1 MYKEKQK
8 VTTVET
14 EHQPFHFNGD
24 KLVPGVRWP
33 KVSEPDKHQLQIRTL
48 RVSGSIPTQRLLCP
62 LVWREKRTVCLS
74 LLRTRQACP
83 TRVLQ
88 SGRASRPRELEI
100 KKGFVREEGRGGSG
114 GGEVVYLKNF
124 LFLNTSRLV

>member
-48 RVSGSIPTQRLLCP
+48 RVSGSIPTQRYFVLWSGGKSGPYVCP
-62 LVWREKRTVCLS
+62 FSGHDRHVRPVCFS
-74 LLRTRQACP
+74 LAAQ
-83 TRVLQ
+83 VD
-88 SGRASRPRELEI
+88 LESWKS
-100 KKGFVREEGRGGSG
+100 KKG
-114 GGEVVYLKNF
+114 L
-124 LFLNTSRLV
+124 